1 MAIEKQII
9 EYMKT
14 LSLII
19 VTAFLII
26 SGCTSNESKVKTIV
40 ISQNSLG
47 EEAIVADPIIYA
59 VDIISYDQDDEW
71 MNERLKHV
79 QSKKIITEI
88 FEQVYGGQLEAF
100 DYYTDQ
106 LLTLD
111 DVKRIES
118 APDYSRGRIEE
129 LLFEETWL
137 FSAEQKAFQK
147 HVHSMV
153 LGYAVYADDGYRRGV
168 KPVFRV
174 KLN

>member
-1 MAIEKQII
+1 
-9 EYMKT
+9 MKT
-14 LSLII
+14 LSLF
-19 VTAFLII
+19 VLTLYLIL
-26 SGCTSNESKVKTIV
+26 SGCTSNEPKVKTIV
-40 ISQNSLG
+40 ISDNNLT
-47 EEAIVADPIIYA
+47 EETIVADPIIYA
-59 VDIISYDQDDEW
+59 VDIISYDPDDEW

-79 QSKKIITEI
+79 HSKKMISEI
-88 FEQVYGGQLEAF
+88 FEQVYSGHLEVF
-100 DYYTDQ
+100 DYFTGQ

-118 APDYSRGRIEE
+118 AHDYSRGRIEE

-137 FSAEQKAFQK
+137 FSAEQKVFQK